1 MLNITSADNE
11 IDLLPQ
17 HDNDP
22 IYIPALKS
30 ALTMGHFIVFNS
42 MSSLGITERKVGQL
56 LRQSCSNQNHVTICL
71 YLPLYHEET
80 LQHINFPAVLPG
92 EIHDMSCVDVVEL
105 VNIARVADISV
116 SDIIR
121 VAFIFTASDVI
132 NNTYYAQ
139 GIEDAY
145 IIRFRYSV
153 RSYELVELPIFYP
166 FPDLFVEYNGKWCEC
181 FSRSIFSGIV
191 QLHQELWRF
200 LCRYGQSQGHNPKV
214 LIKIPISQNFSF
226 YIVN

>member
-1 MLNITSADNE
+1 
-11 IDLLPQ
+11 
-17 HDNDP
+17 
-22 IYIPALKS
+22 
-30 ALTMGHFIVFNS
+30 
-42 MSSLGITERKVGQL
+42 
-56 LRQSCSNQNHVTICL
+56 VTICL
-71 YLPLYHEET
+71 YLPFYHEET
-80 LQHINFPAVLPG
+80 LQHIGFPEVLPW

-121 VAFIFTASDVI
+121 VAFIFAASDII
-132 NNTYYAQ
+132 NNTYYVQ

-153 RSYELVELPIFYP
+153 RSNELVELPTFYP
-166 FPDLFVEYNGKWCEC
+166 FPDLFAEYNGKWCEC

-191 QLHQELWRF
+191 QLPQELWRF

-226 YIVN
+226 DIVNNLVQLGLQSQLHSISDQERCIHSLFLFGTVRVCTTYAYCNLDMEAKLEFS